1 MYAKVFEQIL
11 TSSLAENYQVRHIF
25 MDFLVLAD
33 KEGIVDMTRGAIARR
48 LNLPLRLLTSALSAL
63 EAPDPAS
70 RSPEADGRRLVRL
83 DPHRDWGW
91 QIVNFKAYDKIRDED
106 ARRENNRR
114 YQAEHRARLKAESPP
129 VSTCQHLS
137 AIVAPSASSPA
148 SPTTSL
154 SADAD
159 ATKAKRTG
167 KRKAKPTEPPK
178 PYTRF
183 TDYFCDEWQAKYA
196 AKYPFKTKDGTAAA
210 AIWKYVK
217 ADLDWGF
224 DIIDRFFAC
233 DDKFYAGHQLTRLNA
248 DLPKFVGDKAEP
260 NGPTVDWRPP
270 TDEETAQIRADY
282 QAMPKEE
289 QDAFRAMLKLHESK
303 AKGEDE

>member
-11 TSSLAENYQVRHIF
+11 TSSIAENYQVRHIF

-148 SPTTSL
+148 SPTASL

-167 KRKAKPTEPPK
+167 KRKAKPTTEPPK
-178 PYTRF
+178 PREPNPWWDAVCEIFGLVPVTKPDHTRIG
-183 TDYFCDEWQAKYA
+183 K
-196 AKYPFKTKDGTAAA
+196 
-210 AIWKYVK
+210 
-217 ADLDWGF
+217 
-224 DIIDRFFAC
+224 
-233 DDKFYAGHQLTRLNA
+233 LTRDFKA
-248 DLPKFVGDKAEP
+248 KAEHGGFGP
-260 NGPTVDWRPP
+260 DEIRRRREVLAGKWQGWDMATPEAVVKHWDMAGGNGQAGLPYVALPSDQERAR
-270 TDEETAQIRADY
+270 EAQDIEDRDRA
-282 QAMPKEE
+282 A
-289 QDAFRAMLKLHESK
+289 RK
-303 AKGEDE
+303 AAQ